1 MSFKTEIKTEFDN
14 KDWDNL
20 LLKVPS
26 STAFQMSYNYDPYK
40 MAFGSQPLYVIVE
53 DSTGKI
59 LGQLLVVQ
67 HFQNLTRES
76 DSIIQSLISKLNIG
90 STINWHYGP
99 IIHDNERSNEITKN
113 IFEALDK
120 YCHKNK
126 VLLVKG
132 SSTINSEI
140 EQQNQ
145 YPKYGYKNTRWDT
158 WVTSLEPEL
167 ESIYNSLHNKTR
179 YDVRKGEKIGLDF
192 EIVSDRTVLD
202 EWMEVKYFGN
212 KNKKELIKKYEKF
225 NDYNWEIL
233 YKHEYEKMYV
243 ARLDDKLISGIAN
256 KVFNKNVVQH
266 SVVNSQTKLQ
276 GGSFLTWHTIKWSK
290 ENNFITY
297 DMGGA
302 NPSPISEKEKG
313 IRHFKSKWNGKK
325 YDFVL
330 VTKIFDK
337 NKLKLSK
344 AISSP
349 GIIKSKFK
357 KLIK

>member
-1 MSFKTEIKTEFDN
+1 MNFKTEIKTEFDN

-20 LLKVPS
+20 LLKIPN

-53 DSTGKI
+53 DSTGKV
-59 LGQLLVVQ
+59 LGQLLAVQ
-67 HFQNLTRES
+67 HFQYLTREK
-76 DSIIQSLISKLNIG
+76 DSIIQPLTSKFNIG
-90 STINWHYGP
+90 SIINWHYGP
-99 IIHDNERSNEITKN
+99 IIHDNERSNEIIKN
-113 IFEALDK
+113 ILESLDK
-120 YCHKNK
+120 YCHENK

-145 YPKYGYKNTRWDT
+145 YPKHGYENTEWDT

-167 ESIYNSLHNKTR
+167 DFIYNSLHNKTR
-179 YDVRKGEKIGLDF
+179 YDVRKGEKFDLEF
-192 EIVSDRTVLD
+192 EVVSDRTILD
-202 EWMEVKYFGN
+202 EWMEIKYFKN
-212 KNKKELIKKYEKF
+212 KHKKELIKKYEKF
-225 NDYNWEIL
+225 NDYTWEIL

-256 KVFNKNVVQH
+256 KLFNKNVVQH
-266 SVVNSQTKLQ
+266 SVINSQTKLQ
-276 GGSFLTWHTIKWSK
+276 GGSFLMWHTIKWSK
-290 ENNFITY
+290 ENNFINY

-302 NPSPISEKEKG
+302 NPLPLSKKEKG

-325 YDFVL
+325 HDFVL
-330 VTKIFDK
+330 VTKVFHK
-337 NKLKLSK
+337 NKFKLFK
-344 AISSP
+344 AINSP
-349 GIIKSKFK
+349 EIIKSKLN